1 MFKLSDDDGRAVD
14 MLLDSSGSSN
24 GNGGSGFTAP
34 PTPFRQRLDSVES
47 ILNLLKEMPNS
58 DPPKN
63 LVAKTLQNIERRR
76 GRRGAAKFTP
86 ANPDQPNHR
95 RPTAN

>member
-1 MFKLSDDDGRAVD
+1 MFKLSDEDGRAVD

-24 GNGGSGFTAP
+24 GNGASGFNAP
-34 PTPFRQRLDSVES
+34 PAPFRQRLESVEAV
-47 ILNLLKEMPNS
+47 LNLLKEMPNN

-86 ANPDQPNHR
+86 ANSDQPSQR